1 MSLLYTYMNIGGA
14 QRVRRRIAV
23 DALAVPPHSVTS
35 DFAFQM
41 SAKGLATGSDLIVKE
56 SGRIIF
62 EENLHDRNL
71 IEISSDPRLTPGKAV
86 EVWSTPHGTH
96 TLVMNQI
103 RIATNSRI
111 STDAVITGD
120 ANALE
125 TYVKQEPFPP
135 LKYQSVLRA
144 LWVRTF
150 GLVISGECGEGCLR
164 SMNPRVCSSMREA
177 MSSDFVSRLVLRF
190 TVDHSVL
197 NRIDMVMLKE
207 ADSPAALLNWTQRG
221 GVDIYDPEVLS
232 SFIAQGHF
240 DNVHLLIQRMQI
252 SDSCL
257 YLAVLHRDL
266 PIARLLIGTGR
277 VDVNHVD
284 FRGSTALLV
293 AVRNGDSAM
302 VEMLISEGATMGST
316 NLVHTCVLS
325 DFLEVLDV
333 LLKAQAPVDPWS
345 LNIACERG
353 NASMTKKLLEIVAV
367 NTDTLIRAEN
377 HVECLRL
384 CVQKAEFI
392 ERKLVLRFM
401 RSESPHAV
409 SRFMTLLRSPH
420 VEIGNVANH
429 ALLRGD
435 SFRLIEA
442 IVKHPNFET
451 EATFK
456 GMTTLMWA
464 VNNERL
470 RVVELLI
477 RVGAKVTAKTE
488 SNVHSVLTMAARKK
502 NLRIVQMLVRGGA
515 LTDDTTLLSPLRCAL
530 DAGNDVI
537 AQFILDSS
545 EELGVI
551 KNSLRGAPLVIA
563 ATEGDVAMVDLL
575 LSHGAD
581 VDAFDIRGWNPALT
595 AANKGHLELLK
606 LLVEHEA
613 DLCAT
618 HRSTFATT
626 PLIYACARE
635 HDAIVEFL
643 LGFEQ
648 VRRAYDGH
656 SLYLAVS
663 RRNHKLI
670 ERLVKVPIDF
680 LNQDEFWAGK
690 SLEYSLDNE
699 LPWASE
705 IIDAYGTSMMQ
716 HQLLM
721 RAADSGSDV
730 VSRSARAALRRSS

>member
-1 MSLLYTYMNIGGA
+1 MSLLYTYMNNGGA

-56 SGRIIF
+56 SGTIIF

-71 IEISSDPRLTPGKAV
+71 IEISRDPRLTPGKAV

-96 TLVMNQI
+96 TPVVNQI
-103 RIATNSRI
+103 CIATESRI

-120 ANALE
+120 ANALD

-150 GLVISGECGEGCLR
+150 GLVVSGECGEGCLR
-164 SMNPRVCSSMREA
+164 CMDPRVCSSMREV
-177 MSSDFVSRLVLRF
+177 MRNDFVSRLVLRF
-190 TVDHSVL
+190 TVDNSVL
-197 NRIDMVMLKE
+197 NRIDMVMLKK

-221 GVDIYDPEVLS
+221 GVDIYDPELLS
-232 SFIAQGHF
+232 SFIAQGRF
-240 DNVHLLIQRMQI
+240 DNVNFLIQRMQI

-257 YLAVLHRDL
+257 YLAVLHRDV

-284 FRGSTALLV
+284 ALLV

-325 DFLEVLDV
+325 DFPEVLDV
-333 LLKAQAPVDPWS
+333 LLEAQAPVDPWS

-367 NTDTLIRAEN
+367 STDTLIHAEN
-377 HVECLRL
+377 HHQCLRL
-384 CVQKAEFI
+384 CVEKAEFI

-401 RSESPHAV
+401 RSESPGAA
-409 SRFMTLLRSPH
+409 SRFITLLRSPH

-442 IVKHPNFET
+442 IVKHPNFEI

-464 VNNERL
+464 VSNERL

-477 RVGAKVTAKTE
+477 RAGAKVTAKTE

-515 LTDDTTLLSPLRCAL
+515 LTDDTTMLTPLRCAL

-537 AQFILDSS
+537 ARFIIDSS
-545 EELGVI
+545 EELGLI
-551 KNSLRGAPLVIA
+551 DNCLRGAPLVIA
-563 ATEGDVAMVDLL
+563 ATEGDIAMVDLL

-581 VDAFDIRGWNPALT
+581 VNAYDLRGWNPALT

-606 LLVEHEA
+606 LLVEHGA

-618 HRSTFATT
+618 HKSTFATT
-626 PLIYACARE
+626 PLIYACVRE

-643 LGFEQ
+643 LGFEK
-648 VRRAYDGH
+648 VRREYDGH
-656 SLYLAVS
+656 ALYLALN

-699 LPWASE
+699 LPYAAA

-716 HQLLM
+716 HPLLM
-721 RAADSGSDV
+721 RAADSGSAV

>member
-1 MSLLYTYMNIGGA
+1 MSLLYTYMNNRGA

-23 DALAVPPHSVTS
+23 DAVAVPPHSVTS
-35 DFAFQM
+35 DFAFQI

-56 SGRIIF
+56 SGTIIF

-71 IEISSDPRLTPGKAV
+71 IEISRDPRLTPGKAV
-86 EVWSTPHGTH
+86 EVWSTPHGAH

-103 RIATNSRI
+103 CIATESRI

-120 ANALE
+120 ANALD
-125 TYVKQEPFPP
+125 TYVKREQFPP

-164 SMNPRVCSSMREA
+164 CMNPRVCSSMREA
-177 MSSDFVSRLVLRF
+177 MRSDFVSRLVLRF

-221 GVDIYDPEVLS
+221 GVNIYDPELLS
-232 SFIAQGHF
+232 SFIAQGRF
-240 DNVHLLIQRMQI
+240 DNVNLLIQRMQI

-293 AVRNGDSAM
+293 AVRNGDAAM

-367 NTDTLIRAEN
+367 STDTLIRAEN
-377 HVECLRL
+377 HHECLRL
-384 CVQKAEFI
+384 CVEKAELI

-401 RSESPHAV
+401 RSESPL
-409 SRFMTLLRSPH
+409 RFITLLRSPH

-442 IVKHPNFET
+442 IVKHPKFQT

-477 RVGAKVTAKTE
+477 RAGAKVTAKTE

-515 LTDDTTLLSPLRCAL
+515 LTDDTTMLSPLRCAL
-530 DAGNDVI
+530 DAGNAAI
-537 AQFILDSS
+537 ARFILDSS
-545 EELGVI
+545 EELGLI
-551 KNSLRGAPLVIA
+551 DNCLRNAPLVIA
-563 ATEGDVAMVDLL
+563 ATEGDIATVDLL

-581 VDAFDIRGWNPALT
+581 VNAFDLRGWNPALT

-606 LLVEHEA
+606 LLVEHGA

-618 HRSTFATT
+618 HKSTFATT

-643 LGFEQ
+643 LGFEK
-648 VRRAYDGH
+648 VRREYDGH
-656 SLYLAVS
+656 ALYLALS
-663 RRNHKLI
+663 RRNHELI

-699 LPWASE
+699 LPYAAA

-716 HQLLM
+716 HHLLM